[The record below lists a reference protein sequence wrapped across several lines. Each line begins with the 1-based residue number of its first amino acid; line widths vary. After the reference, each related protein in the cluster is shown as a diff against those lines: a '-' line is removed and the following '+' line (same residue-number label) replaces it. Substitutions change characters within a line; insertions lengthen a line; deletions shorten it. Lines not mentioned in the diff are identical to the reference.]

1 MGGGY
6 PDHMT
11 QQRPD
16 PPPLET
22 NEVLISAIGAV
33 AFAVAFVVLLI
44 VPLAPGHHWWR
55 WVCVTG
61 FAMGVFGCWYIPRL
75 HRGRAAAAERRA
87 AAKERSDI

>member
-1 MGGGY
+1 
-6 PDHMT
+6 MT
-11 QQRPD
+11 RPRRPG

-33 AFAVAFVVLLI
+33 AFAVAFVVLFI
-44 VPLAPGHHWWR
+44 IPLAPDHHWWR

-75 HRGRAAAAERRA
+75 HRGRAAAAARHA
-87 AAKERSDI
+87 AAREHSDT